1 MIIGILIL
9 TIVGMITAF
18 SIQNV
23 TTVSVSLLY
32 WSLETTLPTLVCVAV
47 LLGVILEQLVR
58 QWTTRRSAKVD
69 KS

>member
-9 TIVGMITAF
+9 AIVGMIAAF

-32 WSLETTLPTLVCVAV
+32 WHFDTTLPALVCVAV
-47 LLGVILEQLVR
+47 LLGVIVEQLVR
-58 QWTTRRSAKVD
+58 QWTARRGEKVN
-69 KS
+69 KL